1 MTAFFGDFC
10 IHFEPLLGWK
20 CSYVCRKK
28 LTVKSEIKDKQ
39 LAYKWPHL
47 KKLSSKRT
55 FFYQTATI
63 FLENYASIWNPR

>member
-1 MTAFFGDFC
+1 MVFKVNRHNIKQAISIQLTFIPENKLQKEHFLAIYDCFFSDLC

-39 LAYKWPHL
+39 LA
-47 KKLSSKRT
+47 
-55 FFYQTATI
+55 
-63 FLENYASIWNPR
+63 